1 LALPADPVK
10 QPPADNPPRDPNGL
24 PRGLRH
30 DLINALNAIQ
40 GFATLLEAD
49 LPAGQTRDFASRI
62 RQAGAD
68 AMRLADMIPSSPKEA
83 VRALMVSTAA
93 DADMLVLALDG
104 FGCDITLVD
113 SSARANQA
121 LVRAPKAWDLVL
133 VEPALAASVTEAV
146 AAAGLPL
153 LTRDPSMPAATLA
166 ILLREAVK
174 SGE

>member
-1 LALPADPVK
+1 MPADPTT
-10 QPPADNPPRDPNGL
+10 PNTGNPPRDPNGL

-49 LPAGQTRDFASRI
+49 LPAGQPRDFASRI
-62 RQAGAD
+62 RQAGAE

-83 VRALMVSTAA
+83 VRTLMVSSAT

-104 FGCDITLVD
+104 FGCDVTLVD
-113 SSARANQA
+113 SSSRANQA
-121 LVRAPKAWDLVL
+121 LARAPKAWDLVL
-133 VEPALAASVTEAV
+133 VEPALAAAITEAV
-146 AAAGLPL
+146 TVAGLPL
-153 LTRDPSMPAATLA
+153 LTRDTTMPAATLA

-174 SGE
+174 KGQ

>member
-1 LALPADPVK
+1 MPADPVK
-10 QPPADNPPRDPNGL
+10 PVAGDQPRDPNGL

-49 LPAGQTRDFASRI
+49 LPDGQTRDFASRI
-62 RQAGAD
+62 RQAGAE

-83 VRALMVSTAA
+83 VRALMVSTAT

-121 LVRAPKAWDLVL
+121 LAKAPKAWDLVL
-133 VEPALAASVTEAV
+133 VEPALVASIADAAE
-146 AAAGLPL
+146 AAGLPVI
-153 LTRDPSMPAATLA
+153 TRDSAMPAANLA
-166 ILLREAVK
+166 ILLRETAK
-174 SGE
+174 GGQ

>member
-10 QPPADNPPRDPNGL
+10 PVAGDPPRDPNGL

-62 RQAGAD
+62 RQAGAE

-83 VRALMVSTAA
+83 VRVLMVSSAA

-113 SSARANQA
+113 NSSRANQA
-121 LVRAPKAWDLVL
+121 LTRAPKAWDLVL
-133 VEPALAASVTEAV
+133 VDPALAASIAD
-146 AAAGLPL
+146 AATTAGLPL
-153 LTRDPSMPAATLA
+153 LTRDTAMPAPTLA
-166 ILLREAVK
+166 ILLRETAKTGV
-174 SGE
+174 